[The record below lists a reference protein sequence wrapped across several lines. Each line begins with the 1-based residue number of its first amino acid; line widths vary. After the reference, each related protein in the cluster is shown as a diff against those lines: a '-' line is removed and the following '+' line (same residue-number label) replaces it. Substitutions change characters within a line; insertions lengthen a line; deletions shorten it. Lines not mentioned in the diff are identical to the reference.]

1 MDLAY
6 AQQDITPPPGE
17 AVRAQSRF
25 AIKIEMS
32 DRGKRR
38 SQVWSGRDAYG
49 LTGEI
54 TAYAAQEMIG
64 AGYSKAGVL
73 APAQALGP
81 ERFLEW
87 LRTEQAVVVQENAM

>member
-1 MDLAY
+1 LND
-6 AQQDITPPPGE
+6 
-17 AVRAQSRF
+17 S
-25 AIKIEMS
+25 
-32 DRGKRR
+32 GKRR

-54 TAYAAQEMIG
+54 AAYAAQEMIR

-81 ERFLEW
+81 EGFLEW
-87 LRTEQAVVVQENAM
+87 LKTEQAVVVQEDAA